1 MAVSNQIVDTTA
13 LQAAIAGLTLPDMLE
28 INKFLVGRIKHQRNV
43 RSSQMKLML
52 CVGNVVSF
60 TGNSGKTLNG
70 KVVAIK
76 RKFAHVDVGPNI
88 WRVPMNTLTVVE

>member
-1 MAVSNQIVDTTA
+1 MQQA
-13 LQAAIAGLTLPDMLE
+13 LQSQIRDMSLDDMLQL
-28 INKFLVGRIKHQRNV
+28 NQFLVRAIKDQRNV